1 MDEMLVEKYTD
12 EENHI
17 VYKKCKAFTNGKKYF
32 LLNELGY
39 SILIDH
45 ELFNW
50 RPPPLP
56 WQQPWFWRR
65 NFLQP
70 FFGRLLFCGLA

>member
-32 LLNELGY
+32 LLNELGIQY
-39 SILIDH
+39 
-45 ELFNW
+45 
-50 RPPPLP
+50 
-56 WQQPWFWRR
+56 
-65 NFLQP
+65 
-70 FFGRLLFCGLA
+70 

>member
-17 VYKKCKAFTNGKKYF
+17 VYKKCKVFTNGKKYF

-45 ELFNW
+45 ELFNM
-50 RPPPLP
+50 L
-56 WQQPWFWRR
+56 QQKKY
-65 NFLQP
+65 LQIL
-70 FFGRLLFCGLA
+70 RVSYYSIDWLNLII